1 MKKRRGFG
9 RAGASSGDSRLSRR
23 GPVYLVRRNPST
35 SDLLLWGGGL
45 ALVALALWKGKELAT
60 VVSDAVVDVVK
71 RGKRLTFAG
80 LGFDGVVPISPEA
93 LRGAASVQL
102 GREVSQAAS
111 DMARMIRSEGS
122 AAGRIRA
129 HVALNDAAELGWGLH
144 GLLTYSTNSN
154 AKGFY
159 GEQSTPASRAPGG
172 IKSVRRYSTAKDA
185 YEGDVQVAE
194 QVMAEHALGVDPTLG
209 AVKFVDK
216 ASLSVQ
222 EGARTYESIVAS
234 WGSEGLRPFNVYGYS
249 DDLVVFR
256 RVG

>member
-1 MKKRRGFG
+1 VRAKRQG
-9 RAGASSGDSRLSRR
+9 AGS
-23 GPVYLVRRNPST
+23 VYLVRRNPST

-60 VVSDAVVDVVK
+60 AVTDAVVDVVK

-80 LGFDGVVPISPEA
+80 MGFDGVVPINPA
-93 LRGAASVQL
+93 TLCAAASAVL
-102 GREVSQAAS
+102 GREVSQAAY
-111 DMARMIRSEGS
+111 DMARMIRSEGA
-122 AAGRIRA
+122 AAGRVRA
-129 HVALNDAAELGWGLH
+129 HVALNDAAELGWSLH
-144 GLLTYSTNSN
+144 SLLTYSTSSRT
-154 AKGFY
+154 KGMY

-172 IKSVRRYSTAKDA
+172 IKSTRRYSTAADP

-194 QVMAEHALGVDPTLG
+194 QAMAEHAMGVDPTSG

-234 WGSEGLRPFNVYGYS
+234 WGGEGLRPFNVYGYS